1 MRFTNE
7 FTDEKLLCIL
17 KHSPKIK
24 FDQGATP
31 EESLV
36 SFSSSY
42 QYGTNLMK
50 LGRFHFRKLK
60 ILLYRDRNKSS
71 NPYLDNVMFNHL
83 K

>member
-60 ILLYRDRNKSS
+60 ILLYRVIKSIS
-71 NPYLDNVMFNHL
+71 R
-83 K
+83 

>member
-36 SFSSSY
+36 SFSVTRKNP
-42 QYGTNLMK
+42 GK
-50 LGRFHFRKLK
+50 LFQDSRRG
-60 ILLYRDRNKSS
+60 
-71 NPYLDNVMFNHL
+71 
-83 K
+83 